1 MVIMELISIGN
12 LLVIMQHTSRE
23 RIRRCGPKWYL
34 LSYPWL
40 PRSEQWRLE
49 RINIYSDTGYHG
61 EIISTDQQKKRNI
74 CNKINN

>member
-1 MVIMELISIGN
+1 MVIMELISN
-12 LLVIMQHTSRE
+12 TSRE
-23 RIRRCGPKWYL
+23 RIRRCGPKRHL
-34 LSYPWL
+34 LSRSWL
-40 PRSEQWRLE
+40 SRSEQWRLE